1 MGDSLR
7 FHKLDLNLLV
17 ALDALMSEANVS
29 RAARHCGLTQSAMS
43 GALKRLRDHF
53 NDDLLV
59 QVGRKMVLTTLAQ
72 SLAGPVRELLLQAQ
86 TVAVTRA
93 AFDPLRS
100 ERRFVIMASDY
111 VATVI
116 LADLNRYLAKR
127 APGIGISLVGLSD
140 DRRREDFDDG
150 KVDFVILPD
159 RYLSPKHPRE
169 ILYDDDW
176 TCIAWQKNPLVGKRI
191 TLEQF
196 LALGHV
202 QPMLRAGGSVFDDS
216 YLARLGHARKIT
228 AIVPSFTLMPEF
240 VVGTN
245 RIATLHTR
253 MAQIFARRLPLKLFA
268 PPIKIPP
275 VSMSVQWH
283 KSLDRDPSS
292 VWMRGALRQVVTAM
306 STRTHR
312 PG

>member
-1 MGDSLR
+1 MR
-7 FHKLDLNLLV
+7 FHHLDLNLLV
-17 ALDALMSEANVS
+17 ALDALLSEANVS
-29 RAARHCGLTQSAMS
+29 RAARQCGLTQSAMS

-53 NDDLLV
+53 EDDLLV
-59 QVGRKMVLTTLAQ
+59 QVGRTMVLTTLAH

-93 AFDPLRS
+93 TFDPSTS

-116 LADLNRYLAKR
+116 LADLNRHLAKN
-127 APGIGISLVGLSD
+127 APRISISLVTVSD
-140 DRRREDFDDG
+140 DRTREDFDDG

-159 RYLSPKHPRE
+159 RYLSSKHPRE
-169 ILYDDDW
+169 VLYDDDW
-176 TCIAWQKNPLVGKRI
+176 TCIAWQKNPLIGKQI
-191 TLEQF
+191 TLERF
-196 LALGHV
+196 LSLGHV
-202 QPMLRAGGSVFDDS
+202 QTLLRVGGMVFDDS
-216 YLARLGHARKIT
+216 FLAQLGHARKIA
-228 AIVPSFTLMPEF
+228 AIVPSFMLMPEF

-245 RIATLHTR
+245 LVATMHTR

-292 VWMRGALRQVVTAM
+292 IWMRGALRQIVAAL
-306 STRTHR
+306 
-312 PG
+312 